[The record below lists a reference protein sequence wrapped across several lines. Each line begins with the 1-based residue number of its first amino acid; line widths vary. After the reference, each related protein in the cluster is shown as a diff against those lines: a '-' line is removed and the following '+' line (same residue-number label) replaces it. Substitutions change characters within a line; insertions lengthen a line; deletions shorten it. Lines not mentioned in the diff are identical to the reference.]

1 MKLICLQPTYFL
13 AIGELMQLI
22 DFNNTINI
30 LAYKSILM
38 TTCRI
43 DIDNKISEI
52 VGICCLKILG
62 QCEMKQFSNIL
73 SIK

>member
-1 MKLICLQPTYFL
+1 
-13 AIGELMQLI
+13 MQLI
-22 DFNNTINI
+22 DFNNTKNI

-38 TTCRI
+38 TTRWV
-43 DIDNKISEI
+43 DIDNKKSEI
-52 VGICCLKILG
+52 VGICCLRILG